1 MARPPDSMPAFRAL
15 EADDPRLCVAE
26 IVQGHLVRRDRRI
39 PLRRPRVETLD
50 PDAALAVEH
59 ADHPVR
65 ALVQL
70 SPDRPTA
77 VQLRQARVRHEAD
90 ALPLRHRAAGR
101 AYGPLEQLGGL
112 PPPPVLVGGHLREAR
127 QDREA
132 RAGLLNLFI
141 KHAQY

>member
-1 MARPPDSMPAFRAL
+1 MARPPDPVPAFRAL
-15 EADDPRLCVAE
+15 EAEDPRSCVTE

-101 AYGPLEQLGGL
+101 ADGPPET
-112 PPPPVLVGGHLREAR
+112 P
-127 QDREA
+127 
-132 RAGLLNLFI
+132 AGPS
-141 KHAQY
+141 

>member
-1 MARPPDSMPAFRAL
+1 MARPPDPVPAFRAL
-15 EADDPRLCVAE
+15 EAEDPRLRMTE

-90 ALPLRHRAAGR
+90 DLPLPPRAAGR
-101 AYGPLEQLGGL
+101 ADGARATTAGG
-112 PPPPVLVGGHLREAR
+112 PPVPRPGG
-127 QDREA
+127 
-132 RAGLLNLFI
+132 
-141 KHAQY
+141 